1 MAAGSARFRSALRTV
16 EYSTDRWARL
26 FGRAV
31 PVGNGWPGW
40 VALASAL
47 SRPWL
52 PVRSIRYR
60 MTRRR
65 IRVYIRCA
73 KLPVRGVRCGACY
86 RVPTVQCADLHA
98 ELGFQCSRFFLESSK
113 HLIDSKGESHRTGVL
128 NGSCSTVSTRRYG
141 L

>member
-1 MAAGSARFRSALRTV
+1 MGSALRQ
-16 EYSTDRWARL
+16 SRAGRQWLARL
-26 FGRAV
+26 GCIGIGAESTRS
-31 PVGNGWPGW
+31 GC
-40 VALASAL
+40 
-47 SRPWL
+47 

-65 IRVYIRCA
+65 IRVHIRCA